1 MTLVLSMNPFC
12 DHEAEAPPPHY
23 QPIWE
28 SEHCSK
34 SCVSTPTPSGGDAQ
48 ELTDEPPCRR
58 APDHVTVSRIAYFK
72 RKYVEDDDLPLTF
85 RSYCHTVPPV
95 LEEHAHILRLSLE
108 KMRFIDDPEA
118 FLRRSVLINN
128 LLRRL
133 RTEILLQ
140 RDWRFPP
147 GPAAVPC
154 AISVASPAPV
164 SAHGHTPPQHP
175 SPASRP
181 CFALPSPHRK
191 RLRLL
196 RGEAAHCVPTC
207 CCLFAAGRYLQLPLC
222 VYEGAAHCLAQ
233 PSSSSSTSSSS
244 SSSPFPV
251 VERFE
256 QLLDEEE
263 EEDEDEDEDEE
274 ESDGEEGLDSL
285 CPGLDLCEVAVRA
298 ESRERART
306 RAQTREPG
314 LRVGVTR
321 GREREK
327 QRGRGGETIV
337 AGSSR
342 WMADGMEMGHQG
354 ALVWAQEGRK

>member
-12 DHEAEAPPPHY
+12 DHEPEAPPPLY

-48 ELTDEPPCRR
+48 ELTDGSEPPCRR
-58 APDHVTVSRIAYFK
+58 APDHVTMSRIAYFK
-72 RKYVEDDDLPLTF
+72 RKYVEDDDLPLSF

-147 GPAAVPC
+147 APAAMPC
-154 AISVASPAPV
+154 AVSMTAPAPV
-164 SAHGHTPPQHP
+164 STHGHTHP
-175 SPASRP
+175 HASPASRP

-191 RLRLL
+191 RLRLV
-196 RGEAAHCVPTC
+196 RGEATDRMPTC

-222 VYEGAAHCLAQ
+222 VYEGAAHCVAQ
-233 PSSSSSTSSSS
+233 PSSSSSLPGSSSA
-244 SSSPFPV
+244 
-251 VERFE
+251 ERFE
-256 QLLDEEE
+256 PLLDE
-263 EEDEDEDEDEE
+263 EEDEDEDEEEEEEE
-274 ESDGEEGLDSL
+274 ESDGEEGLGAL
-285 CPGLDLCEVAVRA
+285 CPGLDLCEAAVRA
-298 ESRERART
+298 GSRERTRTRART
-306 RAQTREPG
+306 RELGHQGGGA
-314 LRVGVTR
+314 R
-321 GREREK
+321 GREKEREK
-327 QRGRGGETIV
+327 PKGRGGETIA

-342 WMADGMEMGHQG
+342 WMPDGMETGHQG
-354 ALVWAQEGRK
+354 ALVWAQVGRK